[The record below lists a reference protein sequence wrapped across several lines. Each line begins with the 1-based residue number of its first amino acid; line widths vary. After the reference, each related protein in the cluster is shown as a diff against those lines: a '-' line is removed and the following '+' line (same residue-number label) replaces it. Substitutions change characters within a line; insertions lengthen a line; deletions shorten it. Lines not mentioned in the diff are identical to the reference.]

1 MHLHCWRA
9 PLVLM
14 GPPLGS
20 YAVREPM
27 MEFREGPLCWLHV
40 LANLRTLVALLHG
53 VVAGLGLYGENL
65 LGPWQVPC
73 RI

>member
-1 MHLHCWRA
+1 
-9 PLVLM
+9 
-14 GPPLGS
+14 
-20 YAVREPM
+20 M
-27 MEFREGPLCWLHV
+27 MEFRERPLCWLHV

-53 VVAGLGLYGENL
+53 VVAELGLYGENL